1 MVAYGDV
8 LREKYNAFYWGIKFH
23 CSIFVITKSIVN
35 DKHGNSSTEHLI
47 VNQLFHPNASLPPV
61 VSAYG
66 VYFFNTI
73 ETLNTIDKVKHH
85 IGEKW
90 SQQEEYEENIYATYL
105 GGSQ

>member
-1 MVAYGDV
+1 MGMFSGQNTMLSIEESSFIVQSLW
-8 LREKYNAFYWGIKFH
+8 LR
-23 CSIFVITKSIVN
+23 SQLN